1 MQASFKQKGPTVVS
15 VQMTG
20 AEARALLNEMEDVA
34 QAFPEP
40 GLLQGDT
47 PCGKLYQELQR
58 LAGPLGS
65 QWPER
70 VPSDRPTVVD
80 PYPGVHLP
88 SVSESESEPEP
99 SGREAATDLPKYID
113 VLAAHIPAA
122 QREFTVRIFHCDF
135 TGRRSPNEALAR
147 TFPTEDKARQFYVST
162 QNIQN
167 MKIRAK
173 EAVAIDVVLGV
184 QDKRSHAKKKSYR
197 EWEHTLCKGGPG

>member
-1 MQASFKQKGPTVVS
+1 MQVQASFKQKGPIVV

-20 AEARALLNEMEDVA
+20 AEAGTLLNEMEDIA
-34 QAFPEP
+34 RAFPEP
-40 GLLQGDT
+40 SLLQGDT
-47 PCGKLYQELQR
+47 LYGKLYRELQR
-58 LAGPLGS
+58 LAGPLGG
-65 QWPER
+65 QWPAR

-80 PYPGVHLP
+80 PPRVDH
-88 SVSESESEPEP
+88 VEPEP

-113 VLAAHIPAA
+113 VIAWHIPD
-122 QREFTVRIFHCDF
+122 QHREFTVRIFHCD
-135 TGRRSPNEALAR
+135 TSGRRSPNEALAR

-197 EWEHTLCKGGPG
+197 EWEHSLCKGGPG